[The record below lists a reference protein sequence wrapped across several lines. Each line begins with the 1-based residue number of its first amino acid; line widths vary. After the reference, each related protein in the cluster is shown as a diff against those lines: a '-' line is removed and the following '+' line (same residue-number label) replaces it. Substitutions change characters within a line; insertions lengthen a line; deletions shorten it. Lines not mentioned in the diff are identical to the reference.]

1 MSLLRQRI
9 MDSAMRFFT
18 EKGYYATS
26 IQDIANDCAIAKGSL
41 YKIFPSK
48 DDLLIEVLGERLLL
62 LREQTERIINDTQYS
77 PKDRFVKETL
87 LQLEFI
93 AEYKLNFRSEHD
105 LPTLENGGKLNAFAA
120 GLKTRLTKYYA
131 DCIVRAYGPEAEPYK
146 WDFVVILV
154 GTMKQ
159 YMTFGYF
166 VNSHFDLDKIS
177 NYIADRMDEVAAGV
191 LAKKPEP
198 LFDSSAIEH
207 FFGISEDEPES
218 SPEKLRIDLVQHLET
233 AIHELP
239 VPMTRKAELL
249 DAVGIIKEQ
258 FALEDFKPVLVR
270 ALLEFLSN
278 QHELASYV
286 GQLERVL
293 ACEKRKT

>member
-62 LREQTERIINDTQYS
+62 LREQTERIVSDSKYS

-93 AEYKLNFRSEHD
+93 AEYKLNFRAEHD
-105 LPTLENGGKLNAFAA
+105 LPTLENGGKLKSFAA
-120 GLKTRLTKYYA
+120 GLKTKLTKYYA
-131 DCIVRAYGPEAEPYK
+131 DCVVRAYGPEVEPYK

-154 GTMKQ
+154 GMMKQ

-166 VNSHFDLDKIS
+166 VNSRFDLNRIA
-177 NYIADRMDEVAAGV
+177 NYIADRMDEITAGV
-191 LAKKPEP
+191 LEKKPQP
-198 LFDSSAIEH
+198 LFDSSTIAR
-207 FFGISEDEPES
+207 FLGFSEGEATS
-218 SPEKLRIDLVQHLET
+218 SPEQLRADLIQHLEA
-233 AIHELP
+233 AIQELA
-239 VPMTRKAELL
+239 VPQTRKVDLL

-258 FALEDFKPVLVR
+258 LALEDAKPVLIR
-270 ALLEFLSN
+270 AMLNYLSD
-278 QHELASYV
+278 QHELASYA
-286 GQLERVL
+286 GQLER
-293 ACEKRKT
+293 AWTCEKKRN